1 MSYKIYK
8 HLTSTNFR
16 GITEKINHAKKN
28 TKKKKTSKFRKK
40 QLSHNT

>member
-16 GITEKINHAKKN
+16 GITEKINHAKKD
-28 TKKKKTSKFRKK
+28 TKKVEDIVEDKVIP
-40 QLSHNT
+40 NV

>member
-16 GITEKINHAKKN
+16 GITEKINYAKKDN
-28 TKKKKTSKFRKK
+28 KKKKTSKFRKK
-40 QLSHNT
+40 